1 MSFHTLDCVSVDK
14 FNFSNQPQRH
24 KKLVQTYMFFLFL
37 QYLCS
42 ENIVSCTH
50 CRMIFFSVGLFS
62 PSVSS
67 LSIIT
72 KADVM
77 RVQMPKRVV
86 RMKKLR

>member
-14 FNFSNQPQRH
+14 FIFSNQPQWH
-24 KKLVQTYMFFLFL
+24 KKLVQTYLFFLFL

-42 ENIVSCTH
+42 ENIVSGTH
-50 CRMIFFSVGLFS
+50 CRMVHSSICLFS
-62 PSVSS
+62 SSVSS
-67 LSIIT
+67 LSTIT

-86 RMKKLR
+86 RMKKRR